1 MDHEDDNEIRALAA
15 QLSKA
20 IQENDIT
27 SFNLTYTG
35 GGDSTDGFDVTIE
48 PIEKQE
54 LAGSAYVDYQATK
67 HGWSQTEG
75 NYERVKACHETL
87 EDAAYNLAEMLW
99 NRAGQGGWYNNEG
112 GGGEL
117 NIYPAGTFEF
127 RHYNN
132 VQTEEEACHWR
143 ANVLVGPVDAPYEE
157 TALEPTSP

>member
-20 IQENDIT
+20 IQENGI
-27 SFNLTYTG
+27 SQLHLTYTG
-35 GGDSTDGFDVTIE
+35 GGDSTDGCDITIE
-48 PIEKQE
+48 PDTKQP
-54 LAGSAYVDYQATK
+54 LANTVYVDYMATQN
-67 HGWSQTEG
+67 HWSNGAQSV
-75 NYERVKACHETL
+75 RQIAQHQSL

-117 NIYPAGTFEF
+117 TIYPAGYFEF

-132 VQTEEEACHWR
+132 ITTEEDACHWR
-143 ANVLVGPVDAPYEE
+143 ANVLVGPVDAPYEDA
-157 TALEPTSP
+157 TLEVITP